1 MIEET
6 VVEEMEV
13 PLPLAESEEIIQPPV
28 NMNELLSSA
37 VSELETLIN
46 LSGNYV
52 ELLFFLTLFFCF
64 LFRIG
69 ATARSSNTNSI
80 DDTGGVS
87 VTYTMQERTPRGIGE
102 S

>member
-37 VSELETLIN
+37 VSELEMLIN
-46 LSGNYV
+46 L
-52 ELLFFLTLFFCF
+52 
-64 LFRIG
+64 
-69 ATARSSNTNSI
+69 
-80 DDTGGVS
+80 
-87 VTYTMQERTPRGIGE
+87 
-102 S
+102 